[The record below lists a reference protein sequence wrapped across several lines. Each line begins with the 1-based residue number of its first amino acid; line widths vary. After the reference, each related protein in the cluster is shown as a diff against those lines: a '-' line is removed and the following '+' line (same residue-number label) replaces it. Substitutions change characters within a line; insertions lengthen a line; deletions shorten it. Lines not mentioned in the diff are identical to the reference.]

1 MYIEV
6 KTLML
11 LCSTILIS
19 VLLVVL
25 IMVLAN
31 ANRVVRKIYELLEQN
46 QDNLANTL
54 EDVPKLL
61 ENVNDL
67 VVSGQDVVGSVQ
79 KTVDGVSGFVEEKT
93 NEVATYS
100 GIIGDLIQTI
110 LDIVAKFKK

>member
-6 KTLML
+6 KTLMI

-31 ANRVVRKIYELLEQN
+31 ANRVVKKIYDLLEQN
-46 QDNLANTL
+46 QENLADSL
-54 EDVPKLL
+54 EEVPKLL
-61 ENVNDL
+61 ENVNGL
-67 VVSGQDVVGSVQ
+67 VVSGQEVVENVQ
-79 KTVDGVSGFVEEKT
+79 KTVEGVSGFVEEKT
-93 NEVATYS
+93 NEVATYG

-110 LDIVAKFKK
+110 LDIIAKFKK

>member
-6 KTLML
+6 KTLLL

-46 QDNLANTL
+46 QENLANTL
-54 EDVPKLL
+54 EGVPKLL
-61 ENVNDL
+61 DNVNNL
-67 VVSGQDVVGSVQ
+67 VVTGQDVVGSVQ
-79 KTVDGVSGFVEEKT
+79 KTVDGVSDFVEEKT
-93 NEVATYS
+93 NEVATYG

-110 LDIVAKFKK
+110 LDIIAKFKK